1 VLCLFLKS
9 LILWSSL
16 HSQFVLSFLVFFFLK
31 AFLFLNVFFFI
42 VDNLFMLAY
51 ALSTPLEVFL
61 HLMFFLMPWCLFVV
75 YLPPLFQLF
84 LLWFFW
90 AGILHV
96 SRCLVFFFFP
106 SRHCVVIL
114 TLSFPDLLFYAS
126 LWSPFAFMDPYQYTL
141 PFFFFTFLFSL
152 VSVLCCTWGHGT
164 SLRSH
169 HLVI

>member
-96 SRCLVFFFFP
+96 SRCLVFFFFSLP
-106 SRHCVVIL
+106 TLCCHSYVVLSRFIIL
-114 TLSFPDLLFYAS
+114 CKSLVSFCIHGSIPIH
-126 LWSPFAFMDPYQYTL
+126 FA
-141 PFFFFTFLFSL
+141 FFFFTFLFSL